1 MTIRLNSL
9 TSKFIGYLVPVMVL
23 ILGASGYYN
32 HLYVKQAL
40 ENSLASKAE
49 SKLTSLVSMT
59 AYFLQNFETDLV
71 DEMVA
76 SVQAEDE
83 VAFIAVRNKA
93 GIVKH
98 GKVVDGDSVHV
109 FRKPISTADEDFGQ
123 IEIGLYT
130 SRYAATV
137 RRILVTNAAILLLI
151 LLITTFSIVIFVR
164 KRLINPI
171 TTVNLAM
178 KKMESGDLNERLAI
192 DSKDE
197 IATMKKYFNTMSG
210 SLGKLVNS
218 IQGNSLQIK
227 HSAHQVATISSE
239 INDMADIERRSSV
252 EVTTAS
258 SELFEISGSVANLAQ
273 EAKKLATDVDQQART
288 GLQAA
293 LANISEME
301 NAVNDVNRASSEMD
315 ELNGTAQSIHA
326 IVDTIKSIA
335 EQTNLLALNAAIE
348 AARAGEQGRGFA
360 VVADEVRTL
369 AAKTTGSVD
378 EISGIVNQL
387 TRKVENSDN
396 SLRTVVQ
403 RVHSGQK
410 QASVSAGSIESITD
424 AISAAVSA
432 NTKILDATG
441 EQHQRLNILH
451 ERLSS
456 FTTSMAKSA
465 VKAST
470 TAMVGNELYKT
481 AEELSQ
487 LLEKFSINVVD
498 RGIPRNDDERR
509 GAPRINHKLRVQAT
523 QGATIQEG
531 VTGDLSM
538 TGLKVELQGALDERS
553 TVGLHIYLPQKN
565 LEGYKKQTP
574 LEVKGTIVWKKS
586 LDERYRYG
594 IRFEPLNTD
603 QKAQI
608 ENVFEYFG
616 FIPEFKKNTR
626 H

>member
-1 MTIRLNSL
+1 MNIRLNSL

-32 HLYVKQAL
+32 HLYVKHAL
-40 ENSLASKAE
+40 ENSQASKAE

-59 AYFLQNFETDLV
+59 AYYLQNFETDLV
-71 DEMVA
+71 DEMVT

-83 VAFIAVRNKA
+83 VVFIAVRNEA
-93 GIVKH
+93 GIIEY
-98 GKVVDGDSVHV
+98 GKRVDGDSVQV
-109 FRKPISTADEDFGQ
+109 FQKPIPSADGDLGR
-123 IEIGLYT
+123 IEIGLDT
-130 SRYAATV
+130 SSYAATM
-137 RRILVTNAAILLLI
+137 RKMLVANAAILLLI
-151 LLITTFSIVIFVR
+151 LLITTFLIVFFVR
-164 KRLINPI
+164 KKLITPI

-192 DSKDE
+192 DSQDE

-210 SLGKLVNS
+210 SLGTLVNS
-218 IQGNSLQIK
+218 IQGGSLQIK

-239 INDMADIERRSSV
+239 ITEMADIERRSTV
-252 EVTTAS
+252 DVTTAS
-258 SELFEISGSVANLAQ
+258 SELFEISRSVGNLAQ

-288 GLQAA
+288 GLHAA
-293 LANISEME
+293 LENISEME

-378 EISGIVNQL
+378 EITGIVNQL
-387 TRKVENSDN
+387 TQKVENSDN

-432 NTKILDATG
+432 NTRILDATG
-441 EQHQRLNILH
+441 EQHHRLDILH
-451 ERLSS
+451 ERLNG
-456 FTTSMAKSA
+456 FTESMGKSA

-481 AEELSQ
+481 AEELNH
-487 LLEKFSINVVD
+487 LLEKFSIDVVD
-498 RGIPRNDDERR
+498 GTISRKDDERR
-509 GAPRINHKLRVQAT
+509 GAPRINNKLRVQAT
-523 QGATIQEG
+523 QGETTQEG

-553 TVGLHIYLPQKN
+553 TVGLNIYRPQDN

-586 LDERYRYG
+586 FDERYRYG
-594 IRFEPLNTD
+594 IRFETLNTD

-608 ENVFEYFG
+608 ENIFEYFG
-616 FIPEFKKNTR
+616 CRSEYKKNTK